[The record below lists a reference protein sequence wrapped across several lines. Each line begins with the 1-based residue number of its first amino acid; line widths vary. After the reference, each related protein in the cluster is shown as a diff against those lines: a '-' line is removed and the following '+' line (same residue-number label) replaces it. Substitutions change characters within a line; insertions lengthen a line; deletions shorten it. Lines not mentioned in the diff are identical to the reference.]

1 MTSVIIEQ
9 ITKIEDLLM
18 FSKAYKEGMIKVNIS
33 RLARDLNKDRKT
45 IRKYLNGE
53 VPKQTRERIKYLDE
67 HRDYIVEILSDKMQ
81 SFDYIEHLFNY
92 LKREKGI
99 TCSRSTFSRYIRLD
113 EELSSLFKRK
123 TTVLQ

>member
-53 VPKQTRERIKYLDE
+53 VPK
-67 HRDYIVEILSDKMQ
+67 
-81 SFDYIEHLFNY
+81 
-92 LKREKGI
+92 
-99 TCSRSTFSRYIRLD
+99 
-113 EELSSLFKRK
+113 
-123 TTVLQ
+123 